1 MFKSKLQNLKNAT
14 RAISKDPQAE
24 FKVFMTKRE
33 KLIKALQQ
41 IDDVKNNHDTSAAK
55 RKYEKYKI
63 QLKLQNLADDEF
75 KYHKNTQ
82 QTDRELENSDDVIQT
97 IKKLGKFKLKDI
109 PENPNYDLNHKLTSQ
124 KRKGD

>member
-14 RAISKDPQAE
+14 RQISKDPQSE
-24 FKVFMTKRE
+24 FKVFQQKRE

-63 QLKLQNLADDEF
+63 QLKLQNLADEEF
-75 KYHKNTQ
+75 K
-82 QTDRELENSDDVIQT
+82 
-97 IKKLGKFKLKDI
+97 
-109 PENPNYDLNHKLTSQ
+109 
-124 KRKGD
+124 